1 MKKILLILAVALLLE
16 IPSVYAT
23 DETENV
29 EINTEDIISTQ
40 MDELNVSNF
49 ITKSKE
55 YSGEFME
62 DIDIGELLQSAIS
75 GNINNDTFFKKIVN
89 LFGKEI
95 KSTIKILGSIL
106 IIIIIHSILKSISD
120 GLENKSI
127 SQIAFY
133 VQYILIVTIVL
144 TNFSDIISLIKESIQ
159 NMTSFTNLLIP
170 IMMTLIITTGSV
182 TTATIIQP
190 ILVFMISLI
199 GNFINNIAIPI
210 VLVSTALGI
219 VSKIS
224 NKVQIDRLAKRLK
237 SSTIWIIGVIL
248 TLFVTLVSVDG
259 TLSSSVDAVTS
270 KTAKAAVSNLIPVV
284 GKILGDA
291 VDSVIGCSSILK
303 NAVGIVGVIIILAI
317 SIGPIIKLLL
327 FMAIY
332 YIGAAICEPIADEK
346 VVKLLDTMGDTFKIL
361 LGLMFS
367 MSTMIII
374 GTTLIVK
381 ISNSGGIT

>member
-1 MKKILLILAVALLLE
+1 MQLGVTDFIEQSEKYTSGTFENLDINEIL
-16 IPSVYAT
+16 S
-23 DETENV
+23 
-29 EINTEDIISTQ
+29 
-40 MDELNVSNF
+40 
-49 ITKSKE
+49 
-55 YSGEFME
+55 
-62 DIDIGELLQSAIS
+62 SAIS
-75 GNINNDTFFKKIVN
+75 GKIDN
-89 LFGKEI
+89 TKLWTGTLKIFGKELQNAI
-95 KSTIKILGSIL
+95 TILGSIIL
-106 IIIIIHSILKSISD
+106 IIIINSILNCITE

-237 SSTIWIIGVIL
+237 SSTIWIIGV

-381 ISNSGGIT
+381 ISNSGSIT

>member
-1 MKKILLILAVALLLE
+1 MQLGVTDFIEQSEKYTSGTFENLDINEIL
-16 IPSVYAT
+16 S
-23 DETENV
+23 
-29 EINTEDIISTQ
+29 
-40 MDELNVSNF
+40 
-49 ITKSKE
+49 
-55 YSGEFME
+55 
-62 DIDIGELLQSAIS
+62 SAIS
-75 GNINNDTFFKKIVN
+75 GKIDN
-89 LFGKEI
+89 TKLWTGTLKIFGKELQNAI
-95 KSTIKILGSIL
+95 TILGSIIL
-106 IIIIIHSILKSISD
+106 IIIINSILNCITE

-144 TNFSDIISLIKESIQ
+144 TNFSNIISLIKESIQ

-248 TLFVTLVSVDG
+248 TLFVTL
-259 TLSSSVDAVTS
+259 SSSVDAVTS
-270 KTAKAAVSNLIPVV
+270 KTAKAAVANLIPVV

-381 ISNSGGIT
+381 ISNSSGIT

>member
-1 MKKILLILAVALLLE
+1 MQLGVTDFIEQSEKYTSGTFENLDINEIL
-16 IPSVYAT
+16 S
-23 DETENV
+23 
-29 EINTEDIISTQ
+29 
-40 MDELNVSNF
+40 
-49 ITKSKE
+49 
-55 YSGEFME
+55 
-62 DIDIGELLQSAIS
+62 SAIS
-75 GNINNDTFFKKIVN
+75 GKIDN
-89 LFGKEI
+89 TKLWTGTLKIFGKELQNAI
-95 KSTIKILGSIL
+95 TILGSIIL
-106 IIIIIHSILKSISD
+106 IIIINSILNCITE

-190 ILVFMISLI
+190 IL
-199 GNFINNIAIPI
+199 
-210 VLVSTALGI
+210 

-381 ISNSGGIT
+381 ISNSGSIT

>member
-1 MKKILLILAVALLLE
+1 M
-16 IPSVYAT
+16 
-23 DETENV
+23 
-29 EINTEDIISTQ
+29 
-40 MDELNVSNF
+40 
-49 ITKSKE
+49 
-55 YSGEFME
+55 
-62 DIDIGELLQSAIS
+62 
-75 GNINNDTFFKKIVN
+75 
-89 LFGKEI
+89 
-95 KSTIKILGSIL
+95 
-106 IIIIIHSILKSISD
+106 
-120 GLENKSI
+120 
-127 SQIAFY
+127 
-133 VQYILIVTIVL
+133 
-144 TNFSDIISLIKESIQ
+144 
-159 NMTSFTNLLIP
+159 
-170 IMMTLIITTGSV
+170 
-182 TTATIIQP
+182 
-190 ILVFMISLI
+190 
-199 GNFINNIAIPI
+199 
-210 VLVSTALGI
+210 
-219 VSKIS
+219 
-224 NKVQIDRLAKRLK
+224 
-237 SSTIWIIGVIL
+237 
-248 TLFVTLVSVDG
+248 
-259 TLSSSVDAVTS
+259 TS

>member
-1 MKKILLILAVALLLE
+1 M
-16 IPSVYAT
+16 Y
-23 DETENV
+23 
-29 EINTEDIISTQ
+29 
-40 MDELNVSNF
+40 F
-49 ITKSKE
+49 I
-55 YSGEFME
+55 GV
-62 DIDIGELLQSAIS
+62 DIGGTGVQAGIVNNEGEILFRKECVTRVNDGFETVMDDINNLVRDLLSENNLDINEILSSAIS
-75 GNINNDTFFKKIVN
+75 GKIDN
-89 LFGKEI
+89 TKLWTGTLKIFGKELQNAI
-95 KSTIKILGSIL
+95 TILGSIIL
-106 IIIIIHSILKSISD
+106 IIIINSILNCITE

-346 VVKLLDTMGDTFKIL
+346 VVKLLDIMGDTFKIL

-381 ISNSGGIT
+381 ISNSGSIT

>member
-1 MKKILLILAVALLLE
+1 MKKYKIFIIIIFVFLLCAQIVQAEEKNEVMDNQKMQLGVTDFIEQSEKYTSGTFENLDINEIL
-16 IPSVYAT
+16 S
-23 DETENV
+23 
-29 EINTEDIISTQ
+29 
-40 MDELNVSNF
+40 
-49 ITKSKE
+49 
-55 YSGEFME
+55 
-62 DIDIGELLQSAIS
+62 SAIS
-75 GNINNDTFFKKIVN
+75 GKIDN
-89 LFGKEI
+89 TKLWTGTLKIFGKELQNAI
-95 KSTIKILGSIL
+95 TILGSIIL
-106 IIIIIHSILKSISD
+106 IIIINSILNCITE

-381 ISNSGGIT
+381 ISNSGSIT

>member
-1 MKKILLILAVALLLE
+1 MTDFIEQSEKYTSGTFENLDINEIL
-16 IPSVYAT
+16 S
-23 DETENV
+23 
-29 EINTEDIISTQ
+29 
-40 MDELNVSNF
+40 
-49 ITKSKE
+49 
-55 YSGEFME
+55 
-62 DIDIGELLQSAIS
+62 SAIS
-75 GNINNDTFFKKIVN
+75 GKIDN
-89 LFGKEI
+89 TKLWTGTLKIFGKELQNAI
-95 KSTIKILGSIL
+95 TILGSIIL
-106 IIIIIHSILKSISD
+106 IIIINSILNCITE

-144 TNFSDIISLIKESIQ
+144 TNFSD
-159 NMTSFTNLLIP
+159 
-170 IMMTLIITTGSV
+170 
-182 TTATIIQP
+182 
-190 ILVFMISLI
+190 
-199 GNFINNIAIPI
+199 
-210 VLVSTALGI
+210 I

-381 ISNSGGIT
+381 ISNSGSIT

>member
-1 MKKILLILAVALLLE
+1 MNFMKINKLFFLIIFVIIITTNLVQAEE
-16 IPSVYAT
+16 IDNIMKTQEDSLGIT
-23 DETENV
+23 DFIQESNSYTSDVFNDMDLN
-29 EINTEDIISTQ
+29 EIFN
-40 MDELNVSNF
+40 
-49 ITKSKE
+49 
-55 YSGEFME
+55 
-62 DIDIGELLQSAIS
+62 SAIS
-75 GNINNDTFFKKIVN
+75 GNVDNKKIVKN
-89 LFGKEI
+89 VCKIFGQEI
-95 KSTIKILGSIL
+95 QNAISIFASIL
-106 IIIIIHSILKSISD
+106 VIVVINSILNCITE
-120 GLENKSI
+120 GLENKSV
-127 SQIAFY
+127 SKIAFY
-133 VQYILIVTIVL
+133 VQYILIVTIIL
-144 TNFSDIISLIKESIQ
+144 TNFSSIIQSIKESVN
-159 NMTSFTNLLIP
+159 NMNSFTNMLVP

-182 TTATIIQP
+182 TTASIIQP
-190 ILVFMISLI
+190 IIVFMITMI

-381 ISNSGGIT
+381 ISNSGSIT